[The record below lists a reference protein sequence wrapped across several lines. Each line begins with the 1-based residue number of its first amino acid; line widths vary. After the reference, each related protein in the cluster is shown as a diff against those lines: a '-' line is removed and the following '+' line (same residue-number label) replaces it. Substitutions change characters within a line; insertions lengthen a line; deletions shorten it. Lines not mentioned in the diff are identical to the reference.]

1 MCIRDS
7 LDTATAQARHP
18 RRGPSRSRSV
28 VSRSNDERLEDIL
41 SAIARIDQIWATHND
56 RATVID
62 ACLFHLVV
70 IGEAVNRI
78 DADLLDREPDIP
90 WAGIVGLRNIVTH
103 EYHRIDDTEI
113 ARVITTRLDPLRDAV
128 QRLQDPTG

>member
-1 MCIRDS
+1 
-7 LDTATAQARHP
+7 
-18 RRGPSRSRSV
+18 
-28 VSRSNDERLEDIL
+28 VSRSNDERLADIL
-41 SAIARIDQIWATHND
+41 TAIDRIERIWAVHTD

-78 DADLLDREPDIP
+78 DNHLLEREPDIP

-103 EYHRIDDTEI
+103 EYHRIDDAEI
-113 ARVITTRLDPLRDAV
+113 AQVITTRLDPLRNAV
-128 QRLQDPTG
+128 QRLLDCLPSDRLPEEPGGQ

>member
-1 MCIRDS
+1 M
-7 LDTATAQARHP
+7 
-18 RRGPSRSRSV
+18 
-28 VSRSNDERLEDIL
+28 SRSNDDRLEDIL